1 MCVIWVW
8 VIDPNQWGSNWPSRH
23 LHHTNYADNIIDAVA
38 DGVNGDTGAGFI
50 AVGGVKWVPSLLAVF
65 DICF

>member
-1 MCVIWVW
+1 LTLTSGVVIGHL
-8 VIDPNQWGSNWPSRH
+8 D

-50 AVGGVKWVPSLLAVF
+50 AAGGVKWVPSLLAVF